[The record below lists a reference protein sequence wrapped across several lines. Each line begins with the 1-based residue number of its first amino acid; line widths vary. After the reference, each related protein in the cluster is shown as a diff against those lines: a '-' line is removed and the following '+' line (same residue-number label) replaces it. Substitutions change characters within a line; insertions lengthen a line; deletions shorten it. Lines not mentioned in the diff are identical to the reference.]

1 MPHDLQIDLD
11 IVLPEAHGLHDR
23 CVEELLAVLDATDGI
38 GDAHIHPAT
47 GESPAQLCL
56 SVERGGLSLAR
67 LNDRARSAGAQI
79 SKRYGHVLW
88 QLQGITHST
97 RARNAS
103 AEIRRLPGVLDA
115 EVATG
120 GAARIEFDRLLTNE
134 KDLAEAVEDAGLA
147 LDLVT
152 VARAHARQRDSG
164 DHGREVGRHDLG
176 SHDISQ
182 HDHNQGDHNQ
192 DGHDHD
198 GHDHEERDG
207 HDHGDGRS
215 HSHDHAGHSHNSNV
229 ELAVSAVAFVV
240 FMVARILDWVTDLD
254 LPVTLAYVATATVTG
269 FMVGRDVLSTL
280 MARRFDIEMLM
291 LAAAAGAAA
300 LGDWSDAA
308 LLLVLFSLGHG
319 LEGFAMSRARREI
332 ESLGELAPTTAH
344 LLDRDGSIL
353 EVAVA
358 DVRVGD
364 ILVVRPNDRISAD
377 GIVVKGTTTVDE
389 SPVTGESTPAD
400 KAPAPEFRDSDP
412 TELNLNTVRR
422 DNTVFS
428 GTLNGPSAIEVRV
441 ARTAEDSTLAR
452 VVRMVAEAETQVS
465 PTQRLTQRI
474 VRIFVPSVLVLV
486 TLLLAV
492 PLLFGAEFR
501 PTFLRAMAV
510 LVASSPCALAIA
522 TPSAVLAGIARS
534 ARDGVLVKGGGPLE
548 TLGQVC
554 TMAFDKTG
562 TLTEGRPRLVAVE
575 PCPGVTVEELL
586 SIAVAVEAQ
595 SDHPIA
601 RAVTSGAAEFAD
613 DLPQLTATDVRAEIG
628 RGVTATLDGSLI
640 LIGSRSLASVSP
652 TVESSEGDPPAALV
666 APALETTLNRLESS
680 GATTMIVSR
689 DGTTLGVL
697 GVMDTPRAE
706 AAATIEALVGL
717 GIHSTVMLSGD
728 HQAVADAV
736 ASQVGITEA
745 RGGLLPEDKVTAIRE
760 LATQHRRGVAMVGD
774 GVNDAPALASSSVG
788 IAMGAAGSAVALETA
803 DIALMSDRLDRL
815 PFAVHLA
822 RRSSGV
828 IRQNL
833 FISLGMVAV
842 LIPLTIAGIG
852 IGPAVI
858 AHEGSTLV
866 VVANALRLLAHK
878 GLTPPTRDAPP
889 H

>member
-198 GHDHEERDG
+198 GHDHDERDG

-412 TELNLNTVRR
+412 TE
-422 DNTVFS
+422 S
-428 GTLNGPSAIEVRV
+428 EPQHS
-441 ARTAEDSTLAR
+441 
-452 VVRMVAEAETQVS
+452 S
-465 PTQRLTQRI
+465 PRQHR
-474 VRIFVPSVLVLV
+474 
-486 TLLLAV
+486 
-492 PLLFGAEFR
+492 
-501 PTFLRAMAV
+501 FLRDAQRSERDRG
-510 LVASSPCALAIA
+510 SSGKDRRGFD
-522 TPSAVLAGIARS
+522 PSPGCEDGCRS
-534 ARDGVLVKGGGPLE
+534 RDPGLPHPAAH
-548 TLGQVC
+548 T
-554 TMAFDKTG
+554 AH
-562 TLTEGRPRLVAVE
+562 RPDL
-575 PCPGVTVEELL
+575 
-586 SIAVAVEAQ
+586 
-595 SDHPIA
+595 
-601 RAVTSGAAEFAD
+601 RAVGAG
-613 DLPQLTATDVRAEIG
+613 TGHVVVG
-628 RGVTATLDGSLI
+628 R
-640 LIGSRSLASVSP
+640 
-652 TVESSEGDPPAALV
+652 PAALRCRIPPNV
-666 APALETTLNRLESS
+666 PTSHGSARRVESLRPRNRD
-680 GATTMIVSR
+680 AKR
-689 DGTTLGVL
+689 
-697 GVMDTPRAE
+697 RA
-706 AAATIEALVGL
+706 GW
-717 GIHSTVMLSGD
+717 H
-728 HQAVADAV
+728 
-736 ASQVGITEA
+736 
-745 RGGLLPEDKVTAIRE
+745 RKIR
-760 LATQHRRGVAMVGD
+760 VAMVC
-774 GVNDAPALASSSVG
+774 S
-788 IAMGAAGSAVALETA
+788 
-803 DIALMSDRLDRL
+803 
-815 PFAVHLA
+815 
-822 RRSSGV
+822 
-828 IRQNL
+828 
-833 FISLGMVAV
+833 
-842 LIPLTIAGIG
+842 
-852 IGPAVI
+852 
-858 AHEGSTLV
+858 
-866 VVANALRLLAHK
+866 
-878 GLTPPTRDAPP
+878 
-889 H
+889 